1 MLERTEKK
9 ITDIITIYHYF
20 QNDNIQ
26 ELCKRDLVHSK
37 GNFISAKY
45 EGVTEMRKST
55 AANRLQREN

>member
-1 MLERTEKK
+1 VLERREDTGLFEL
-9 ITDIITIYHYF
+9 YQYL

-37 GNFISAKY
+37 GNFISAEY
-45 EGVTEMRKST
+45 EGVTEIIKST